1 MLPAPEPDHAIPAG
15 GPLPNACAAYMLMM
29 KRYLDSEAQVF
40 CHRKPLATE
49 VLAAP
54 WFRFGAMLCHGAS
67 TFPGFCLGGRPAFR
81 DRAHRASSSRTQSA
95 WQAFRAPGLEK
106 FLVPAVFLGS
116 FTRQRTR
123 IQAKS
128 SGPAAH
134 YINKNL
140 RVTNVGPKGLGVV
153 ATAPLARGELLLE
166 EAPLLVFQHQSFEV
180 IFGDLQDVLF
190 DDRTFDLW
198 ETSLKE
204 TVNSQCGSENTA
216 KFWELA
222 DTCSAPGVKTA
233 LGIARTNALGLDE
246 DSAGL
251 FLFLSRFNHSCEP
264 NVHHS
269 WQEDRGMKVLRA
281 SCSIAA
287 NEELCIS
294 YLSLLAL
301 CAPTRE
307 RLGEISDRFGFDCA
321 CRACSAGAR
330 RMRDSDWRRE
340 RLSQLCAALS
350 KEEHRDHG
358 VGRADEIRLHL
369 RKRIP
374 LFFEVDDE
382 GRQELESSLQG
393 QRGLEKES
401 FEGVVESIDMSTGLR
416 EAVALL
422 DEELHGHPAARALLF
437 FGAFRRAEAARR
449 LSAAKSLAKAAWNA
463 TSTAEG
469 STSWRAQ
476 WLQVESERLE
486 HLEQKLEQRKEENQ
500 QGAANDQAKTLEI
513 GCVWPLNAF

>member
-1 MLPAPEPDHAIPAG
+1 M
-15 GPLPNACAAYMLMM
+15 
-29 KRYLDSEAQVF
+29 
-40 CHRKPLATE
+40 
-49 VLAAP
+49 
-54 WFRFGAMLCHGAS
+54 
-67 TFPGFCLGGRPAFR
+67 
-81 DRAHRASSSRTQSA
+81 
-95 WQAFRAPGLEK
+95 
-106 FLVPAVFLGS
+106 PAVFLGS